1 MITLNGKPEPLPQSR
16 LLPDLLR
23 GQGID
28 PESCRG
34 VAVALNDEVVRK
46 QRWADI
52 RLHEGDRIEIVTA
65 LQGG

>member
-1 MITLNGKPEPLPQSR
+1 MITLNGKPEPLPESR

-23 GQGID
+23 KQGIE
-28 PESCRG
+28 PETCRG

-46 QRWADI
+46 QSWEEVQ
-52 RLHEGDRIEIVTA
+52 LSEGDRIEIVTA